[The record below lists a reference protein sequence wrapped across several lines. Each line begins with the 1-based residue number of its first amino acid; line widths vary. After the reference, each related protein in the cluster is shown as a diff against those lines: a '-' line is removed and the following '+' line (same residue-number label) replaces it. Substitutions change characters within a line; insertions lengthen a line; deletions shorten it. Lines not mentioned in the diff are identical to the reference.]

1 VAFVNRHDELAAL
14 RAWWERPNARPALV
28 WGRRRVGKTAL
39 LQRFAADTNSAVVF
53 HTGTGEAAAAEIA
66 TLSRQTAAA
75 LPDSMRD
82 LATEPYQ
89 AWRDILDHLAR
100 AGRDTRILLVLDEFP
115 ELIASSPA
123 LPGILRA
130 FLDEVHEHTQL
141 RIIFSGSAIRTI
153 DEMREYRAPLYGRF
167 DLTLQLHQFRP
178 HEAALMLPD
187 LAPADRAQVYGIA
200 GGTPLYLSWWDQSA
214 SITENLLAL
223 AGRPGA
229 PLLTEGLLVM
239 ATEVGAGEHTT
250 GVLTAIAAGR
260 TKHSEIKDAVGADPT
275 RTLDRLVELRIIER
289 VLPVTEQGTRSRR
302 RIYRIADNYLA
313 FYLGPL
319 MRFRA
324 EIERGLGKAIVSSLA
339 AFLDQ
344 HMGPVYEEAFR
355 EYLRRVANDGA
366 LGEGIVAVGPWW
378 NDDSQHEIDAVV
390 LAQRELTRVPVLVG
404 ESRWARTVDATRI
417 KTDLIRKASVLT
429 PHAEE
434 LGYAVCAREAVS
446 HPDAQTRVVTAADI
460 FNP

>member
-1 VAFVNRHDELAAL
+1 MAFVNREDELAAL
-14 RAWWERPNARPALV
+14 RAWWKRPNARPALA

-39 LQRFAADTNSAVVF
+39 LQHFASATDAPVVF
-53 HTGTGEAAAAEIA
+53 HTGTGETTAAEIA

-82 LATEPYQ
+82 LATQPYGT
-89 AWRDILDHLAR
+89 WRDILDHLAR
-100 AGRDTRILLVLDEFP
+100 AARDSPVLLVLDEFP

-130 FLDEVHEHTQL
+130 FLDEVHGRTQL

-187 LAPADRAQVYGIA
+187 LAPADRARVYGIA
-200 GGTPLYLSWWDQSA
+200 GGTPLYLSWWDQHA
-214 SITENLLAL
+214 TIAENLLEL
-223 AGRPGA
+223 AGRPGS

-239 ATEVGAGEHTT
+239 ATEVGAGEYTT

-260 TKHSEIKDAVGADPT
+260 TKHSEIKNAIAADPT
-275 RTLDRLVELRIIER
+275 RTLDRLVEMRIIDR
-289 VLPVTEQGTRSRR
+289 ILPVTEVGTRSRR
-302 RIYRIADNYLA
+302 RIYRITDNYLA

-324 EIERGLGKAIVSSLA
+324 EIERGLGKTIVSSLA

-355 EYLRRVANDGA
+355 EYLRRLANEGT
-366 LGEGIVAVGPWW
+366 LGEGIVAIGPWW
-378 NDDSQHEIDAVV
+378 SDASQQEIDAVV
-390 LAQRELTRVPVLVG
+390 LAQRELTRLPVLVG
-404 ESRWARTVDATRI
+404 ESKWAHSVDAVRI
-417 KTDLIRKASVLT
+417 KAGLIRKAAALT
-429 PHAEE
+429 PHVDE
-434 LGYAVCAREAVS
+434 LSYVVCARDAVE
-446 HPDAQTRVVTAADI
+446 HPDTQTRTVTATDI
-460 FNP
+460 FTA